1 MLLTC
6 TLTWQIV
13 QLSWMG
19 LDQRKMKAAEAFNS
33 GMLVLHGS
41 LLLPRREDMSAFI
54 KADEDLPPS

>member
-13 QLSWMG
+13 QLLWIG

-33 GMLVLHGS
+33 RIVLHGS
-41 LLLPRREDMSAFI
+41 LLLPPGEDMSAFI
-54 KADEDLPPS
+54 KADEDLPPN